1 MITFSNIVDNNISC
15 VSPSVS
21 LNKSLLY
28 WRLEHIVELHPGS
41 HNLLFL
47 RIVSSM
53 LRSLAARHVG
63 EHHQPHHGHE
73 EHAARHRG
81 HDQAGPGVQVGV
93 VAGAGRVENLQHEQ
107 CNQLIEIDL
116 I

>member
-1 MITFSNIVDNNISC
+1 
-15 VSPSVS
+15 
-21 LNKSLLY
+21 
-28 WRLEHIVELHPGS
+28 
-41 HNLLFL
+41 
-47 RIVSSM
+47 M

-116 I
+116 IQSIMKEKSDY